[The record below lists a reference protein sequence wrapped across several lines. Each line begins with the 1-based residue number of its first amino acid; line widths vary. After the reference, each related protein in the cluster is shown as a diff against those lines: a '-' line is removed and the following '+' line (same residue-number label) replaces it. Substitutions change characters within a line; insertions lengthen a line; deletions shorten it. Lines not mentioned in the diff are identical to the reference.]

1 MNECPNCGRCCGYDE
16 DGRLVCVCG
25 YHEEYDVSN
34 WTPQED
40 LPLGP
45 SRNGACNQFIRRRN
59 ASIHTGAA
67 PLAQSTKLAS
77 HAGKR

>member
-1 MNECPNCGRCCGYDE
+1 MTECPNCGRCCGYDE

-40 LPLGP
+40 LPLG
-45 SRNGACNQFIRRRN
+45 ACNQFIRRRR
-59 ASIHTGAA
+59 A
-67 PLAQSTKLAS
+67 LVR
-77 HAGKR
+77 AGGWEIA

>member
-45 SRNGACNQFIRRRN
+45 GACNQFIRRRR
-59 ASIHTGAA
+59 AWCAPGA
-67 PLAQSTKLAS
+67 
-77 HAGKR
+77 GR

>member
-25 YHEEYDVSN
+25 YHEEYDVCN

-45 SRNGACNQFIRRRN
+45 SRNGACNQFIRRRR
-59 ASIHTGAA
+59 AWCAPGA
-67 PLAQSTKLAS
+67 
-77 HAGKR
+77 GR

>member
-1 MNECPNCGRCCGYDE
+1 MTECPNCGRCCGYDE
-16 DGRLVCVCG
+16 DGRLVCICG

-45 SRNGACNQFIRRRN
+45 SRNGACNQFIRRRRALVRRDVLTPP
-59 ASIHTGAA
+59 ASTPAPGA
-67 PLAQSTKLAS
+67 
-77 HAGKR
+77 GR